1 MAIPHRQFCQKIV
14 EAERT
19 IYPAA
24 ERQHSCVACAKN
36 GKAAPLGRGCRV
48 VIKGGG
54 DKVALKALVAR
65 AFVKSML
72 FLMIILCAVRFTL
85 SCLKQVF
92 RRSVLFCSPWKFGS
106 SAGNGGMIGNT
117 GRECRMPKRVM
128 GNLALRPYSIRG
140 YGIHRGLSVPVQ
152 LRHIQGDSGTTR
164 RPLSALSRSR
174 PCTGRKLHRLSM
186 GGNLVTGPPRKKT
199 K

>member
-1 MAIPHRQFCQKIV
+1 MRFSRHVP
-14 EAERT
+14 
-19 IYPAA
+19 
-24 ERQHSCVACAKN
+24 
-36 GKAAPLGRGCRV
+36 GRGSAFKPFAPTVEPATPGTGALQFYLV
-48 VIKGGG
+48 VLEAG
-54 DKVALKALVAR
+54 
-65 AFVKSML
+65 FSP
-72 FLMIILCAVRFTL
+72 LC
-85 SCLKQVF
+85 
-92 RRSVLFCSPWKFGS
+92 SVLFSMEIRQFGS

-140 YGIHRGLSVPVQ
+140 YGIHRGLSVPIQ

-186 GGNLVTGPPRKKT
+186 GGNLVTAPPRKKT

>member
-1 MAIPHRQFCQKIV
+1 MRCPGLPKFWLPPCGFRAMSRG
-14 EAERT
+14 
-19 IYPAA
+19 AA
-24 ERQHSCVACAKN
+24 RRLS
-36 GKAAPLGRGCRV
+36 PSRRPWSLRPR
-48 VIKGGG
+48 
-54 DKVALKALVAR
+54 AR
-65 AFVKSML
+65 AL
-72 FLMIILCAVRFTL
+72 FSFTL

-186 GGNLVTGPPRKKT
+186 GGNLVTAPPRKKT